1 MAYATVADVESRL
14 GRDLTTEEEA
24 QVTELLED
32 VETLIRV
39 RVPDLDEKIAD
50 GTIPERLVVMIEVN
64 AVVRV
69 IRNPDAYVS
78 ETDGNYSY
86 TRSQSGSSGFLELLP
101 QEWEWLFGGNGMF
114 QLVPVSPYGDRV
126 EGGYVRQRDAH
137 LICPPSWGFTVRV
150 P

>member
-1 MAYATVADVESRL
+1 MAYATPADVELRL

-32 VETLIRV
+32 VETLIKLRI
-39 RVPDLDEKIAD
+39 PDLDAKVASGE
-50 GTIPERLVVMIEVN
+50 IPERLVVMIEVN

-69 IRNPDAYVS
+69 LRNPEAYVS

-86 TRSQSGSSGFLELLP
+86 TRSRDDATGYLDLLP
-101 QEWEWLFGGNGMF
+101 IEWDWLFGGGGMF
-114 QLVPVSPYGDRV
+114 QIIPISPNGDRV
-126 EGGYVRQRDAH
+126 EGGARQPDAH
-137 LICPPSWGFTVRV
+137 YWCPPSDSWTVRV